1 MRIIQI
7 KNIAASF
14 WSYYDDTLPANIM
27 VIGETACDENYYIS
41 RTSSRIMAIEYIL
54 SGSGTLQMEGETFH
68 PKRNTAILLPKHS
81 CHTYYSASD
90 DFWVKKWIVFDG
102 MLMQTLIDT
111 YLPKNVCC
119 FENCNLLPY
128 FQEIEKIIQTDA
140 DSYKQMTD
148 ALVVVLFRMI
158 LKMKNSYQNSDNA
171 IYRKIKSAVDAQIEG
186 ELSLTALSHEFGY
199 SKNHIITLFK
209 SAYGITPYRYFA
221 ERKIDI
227 AKLYLINTGLSVE
240 AIAQKLNYADRSYFA
255 DCFKRHTG
263 KTPTEYRREN
273 S

>member
-102 MLMQTLIDT
+102 TLMQTLIDT

-128 FQEIEKIIQTDA
+128 FQKIEKNHTNGRRQLQANDRCA
-140 DSYKQMTD
+140 RRCFVPHD
-148 ALVVVLFRMI
+148 
-158 LKMKNSYQNSDNA
+158 
-171 IYRKIKSAVDAQIEG
+171 
-186 ELSLTALSHEFGY
+186 
-199 SKNHIITLFK
+199 SKNEK
-209 SAYGITPYRYFA
+209 Q
-221 ERKIDI
+221 
-227 AKLYLINTGLSVE
+227 LSK
-240 AIAQKLNYADRSYFA
+240 Q
-255 DCFKRHTG
+255 
-263 KTPTEYRREN
+263 
-273 S
+273 